1 MIPIATKAERAAAKK
16 RSDAARKAAA
26 TRKRQA
32 EEEAAAA
39 RAQSDGANASSNDD
53 TNAQSNASSDE
64 ESQAERDAAGE
75 ARAERVRTPQKDPVD
90 PYQPNREPLKNAGL
104 DQEAAEAERQA
115 ELAEERRVHNER
127 TGDPSLPT
135 GFKY

>member
-16 RSDAARKAAA
+16 RSDAAKKAAA

-39 RAQSDGANASSNDD
+39 ARASGDDGD
-53 TNAQSNASSDE
+53 NAQSNGASPDASE
-64 ESQAERDAAGE
+64 EQSTQA
-75 ARAERVRTPQKDPVD
+75 
-90 PYQPNREPLKNAGL
+90 YQPRRRPLANAGL
-104 DQEAAEAERQA
+104 DQEAAEEQRQA
-115 ELAEERRVHNER
+115 ELAEERRKHNER